1 MPGKDFLN
9 AFSGTLGSDFL
20 GPEYYYQ
27 DKVATPEQLGMSSD
41 GNMGAL
47 SRDVKGIINYVE
59 LLVEGGGRANLAKK
73 PLGDRFFLK
82 TASKC
87 KDVKTG
93 NEVTRYHY
101 VNNQIDG
108 NIPLPGFNVSTGMKG
123 LIPGVITDTL
133 KLNPLDLLKGFVEG
147 DKPWCKA
154 VKKKVINNKSQEFYE
169 THHVAL
175 TDLPNKDL
183 TSSDKKKLAA
193 YKKSASSN
201 DKKAVCDK
209 EGFINIKKIL
219 QEDPVPRTY
228 VLSVSLLLVYILYKI
243 MHKK

>member
-9 AFSGTLGSDFL
+9 AFSGTLGDDFL

-27 DKVATPEQLGMSSD
+27 DKIASPKKLGMSPK
-41 GNMGAL
+41 GNMASLGK
-47 SRDVKGIINYVE
+47 DVNGIISYVE
-59 LLVEGGGRANLAKK
+59 LLVEGGGKANLAGR

-93 NEVTRYHY
+93 NDVTRYHY

-108 NIPLPGFNVSTGMKG
+108 NIDLPGFNVSTGMKG
-123 LIPGVITDTL
+123 LIPGVIADTL
-133 KLNPLDLLKGFVEG
+133 KLNPLGLLKGFVEG

-154 VKKKVINNKSQEFYE
+154 VTKKIINNANEEYN
-169 THHVAL
+169 TTRHIAL
-175 TDLPNKDL
+175 TDLPDKDL
-183 TSSDKKKLAA
+183 DDDDRAKLSEYKKKAA
-193 YKKSASSN
+193 AN
-201 DKKAVCDK
+201 DKNATCE
-209 EGFINIKKIL
+209 EGFVNIKKL
-219 QEDPVPRTY
+219 MKEDPVPRTY

-243 MHKK
+243 MNKK